1 MTDVALLNVRAV
13 PPPPVQKD
21 RTIIAEFAAEIAG
34 VTLRRCLLFQA
45 GDRHWVIG
53 PRCHHEDAEVRF
65 APALNRALTRM
76 ALQELSAPVAA
87 TGRG

>member
-1 MTDVALLNVRAV
+1 
-13 PPPPVQKD
+13 
-21 RTIIAEFAAEIAG
+21 
-34 VTLRRCLLFQA
+34 
-45 GDRHWVIG
+45 VIG